1 MSGRSIATLSTAHL
15 PTAKDADPE
24 AALLMGSD
32 AEPGKQAQEAGSA
45 EPPAGG
51 PEGQTMSAFEPLAM
65 ETGVSDVHGEGGGG
79 HGGGKK
85 EQDVEGKGGVRKATR
100 VGLIH
105 FAEVRSK
112 ITTSEEEAL
121 KYARIVDLLCSVLLF
136 MGYVI
141 VSCWI
146 FLAK

>member
-15 PTAKDADPE
+15 PTSKDADPE

-51 PEGQTMSAFEPLAM
+51 PEGQTMSAFEPLAT
-65 ETGVSDVHGEGGGG
+65 EVGDSGVHEERGGGR
-79 HGGGKK
+79 GGGK
-85 EQDVEGKGGVRKATR
+85 EEDVEGKRGVRKATR